1 MLHCGIRTIHATI
14 SVYLIVALYTIQFHV
29 ETFIIVFTSLLLT
42 QALWSVGGSLK
53 KPDHSLVNLVLVLWQ
68 NLTTIEL

>member
-29 ETFIIVFTSLLLT
+29 ETIIIVLTSLLLT
-42 QALWSVGGSLK
+42 QALWSVGGESEEARSLFSEPSTCSVAK
-53 KPDHSLVNLVLVLWQ
+53 SYHN
-68 NLTTIEL
+68 